1 MAKFNV
7 GDRVKLVKIN
17 EADRDVGLKKGF
29 VGTVMSVLFHDI
41 YSIKFDNW
49 HNGWA
54 EDGTIWWVY
63 EHILE
68 KVVNEDTE
76 VVDRSNYGKLKFGDV
91 CKVGFGSDLR
101 GYEVNDLVE
110 IVELRYTGDIGK
122 VLVRPYGY
130 HPIKKE
136 NDRDWFM
143 DYELVFVS
151 RDNKKNF
158 LDEDLISR
166 DELEKRLGK
175 SNRAMR
181 LEVAKL
187 AEKIGVISLSKVGGY
202 RLVNK
207 SLTTSEDI
215 AKEMEV
221 VQHQINEHQSR
232 IEHLN
237 MRTSKLIADLE
248 VLKEQ
253 QMDLVAKGE

>member
-1 MAKFNV
+1 MGKFNV
-7 GDRVKLVKIN
+7 GDRVKLVKV
-17 EADRDVGLKKGF
+17 DVRDKLYGLK
-29 VGTVMSVLFHDI
+29 VGMVATVEELFYGI
-41 YSIKFDNW
+41 SRVNFDNW
-49 HNGWA
+49 NNGFDANKSRWYSF
-54 EDGTIWWVY
+54 DFQ
-63 EHILE
+63 LE
-68 KVVNEDTE
+68 KMGEE
-76 VVDRSNYGKLKFGDV
+76 VVDSSNYGKLKFGDV
-91 CKVGFGSDLR
+91 CRVGFGGDLR

-130 HPIKKE
+130 NAHKSE
-136 NDRDWFM
+136 HDRDWFM

-158 LDEDLISR
+158 LDEDSISR

-175 SNRAMR
+175 ENRAMR

-202 RLVNK
+202 RLVKK
-207 SLTTSEDI
+207 SLSTSEEI
-215 AKEMEV
+215 AKEMAI

-232 IEHLN
+232 IDHLN
-237 MRTSKLIADLE
+237 KRTSRLIADLE

-253 QMDLVAKGE
+253 QMDLIAKGK